1 MAVYNQY
8 MADHAGIDAY
18 NRNSKMIT
26 DEFQKMRQIAAETTL
41 KQAQPEIA
49 AGTATATQGAT
60 KVTFDALMQE
70 EKRNQNLT
78 KAVHQSRN
86 LHLADAE
93 KTVLLQDE
101 VKAEQKK
108 AEQKAPEQQAPEQQA
123 PEQQAP
129 EQKTPEKKTRVQAG
143 PQR

>member
-70 EKRNQNLT
+70 ERRNQNLT
-78 KAVHQSRN
+78 KAVHHSRN
-86 LHLADAE
+86 LGLADAE
-93 KTVLLQDE
+93 KTVLAEDKTQQKE
-101 VKAEQKK
+101 EAPKKKEPVKEGGMS
-108 AEQKAPEQQAPEQQA
+108 
-123 PEQQAP
+123 
-129 EQKTPEKKTRVQAG
+129 R
-143 PQR
+143 

>member
-1 MAVYNQY
+1 
-8 MADHAGIDAY
+8 
-18 NRNSKMIT
+18 
-26 DEFQKMRQIAAETTL
+26 
-41 KQAQPEIA
+41 
-49 AGTATATQGAT
+49 
-60 KVTFDALMQE
+60 MQE